1 MTTSTPAIPI
11 HHHGFSRPDGS
22 SHQGLSAGRP
32 LTAAVGR
39 PASSGTRYR
48 RTPDSARVRRRVLV
62 VPWAPYRPTGAA
74 ADVRP
79 CAVLRSGSLFLGVF
93 QHQIVHRFANPR
105 VALLVGPLA

>member
-1 MTTSTPAIPI
+1 MTISTPAIPI

-22 SHQGLSAGRP
+22 SHQGLSAGRR

-39 PASSGTRYR
+39 ARSPRTRDR
-48 RTPDSARVRRRVLV
+48 RTPGRAWARPRVLV

-79 CAVLRSGSLFLGVF
+79 CAVLRSGSLFLRVF
-93 QHQIVHRFANPR
+93 QHQIVNR
-105 VALLVGPLA
+105 LAD